1 MIGERIARPGE
12 RRLWAVMAVP
22 PQSVALSARWFAAME
37 MLFYAAKSKRF
48 DGLKI

>member
-22 PQSVALSARWFAAME
+22 PQSVALARWFAAME